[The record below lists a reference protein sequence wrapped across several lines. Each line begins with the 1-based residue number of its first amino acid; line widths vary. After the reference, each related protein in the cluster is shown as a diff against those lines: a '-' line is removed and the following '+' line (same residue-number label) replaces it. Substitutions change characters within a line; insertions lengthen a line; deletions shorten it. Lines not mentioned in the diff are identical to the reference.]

1 MHSVPIV
8 TLRTLLSS
16 LGDLDPFE
24 KTKDHFP
31 SPLTSSAQPPTESLV
46 SFTSSCRTRSARVHE
61 DESSLKPALISRVV
75 SLSSCVC
82 LSPSPWL
89 TISISQLA
97 WSWTFFCFARRRV
110 AQMCAFSIFMWWQF
124 RISHI
129 HIGTHTQPHFEID
142 VHGLG
147 YSDGQTLRPRNTEKS
162 GLSSDLCDPLS

>member
-97 WSWTFFCFARRRV
+97 WSWTFFLFCTPPRRANARFFNFYVV
-110 AQMCAFSIFMWWQF
+110 A
-124 RISHI
+124 ISNNSHS
-129 HIGTHTQPHFEID
+129 HRHAYTA
-142 VHGLG
+142 
-147 YSDGQTLRPRNTEKS
+147 TLRDRRTRTW
-162 GLSSDLCDPLS
+162 LFRWTDT